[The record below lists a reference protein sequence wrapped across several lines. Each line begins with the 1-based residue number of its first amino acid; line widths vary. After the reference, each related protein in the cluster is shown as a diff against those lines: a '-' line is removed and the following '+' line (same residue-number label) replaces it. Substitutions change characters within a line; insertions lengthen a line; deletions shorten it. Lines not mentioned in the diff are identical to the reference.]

1 MTSMKNNNNNKA
13 MRIHIKKPEV
23 FAYKGT
29 NVVIKLNTVNHK
41 SLVRDH
47 YGDYKTVKESSLK
60 GITLEELK
68 EELMRNT
75 VLREAAVSDDLIEV
89 GDYHNDDS
97 SYMSYMSSYS

>member
-1 MTSMKNNNNNKA
+1 
-13 MRIHIKKPEV
+13 MRIHINNPER
-23 FAYKGT
+23 FAYNGT
-29 NVVIKLNTVNHK
+29 KVVIKLNTVNHK

-47 YGDYKTVKESSLK
+47 LGDYKTVKESSLK

-89 GDYHNDDS
+89 GDYHNDDNN
-97 SYMSYMSSYS
+97 YMRYMSSYS